1 MFWDSSALLVLLV
14 DQPGTKEVRRLPAAG
29 RVVWWGTR
37 IECLS
42 AVQRLRREGRL
53 TEKETLLLE
62 EDLGRLLS
70 QTIEIQPREA
80 VRVRAERLLRIHPL
94 RAADAFQLA
103 SAMAFFEDKPA
114 GERFVC
120 LDQRLSLAARA
131 EGFTV
136 QPEIT

>member
-29 RVVWWGTR
+29 RVVWWGTQ

-42 AVQRLRREGRL
+42 AIQRLRREGRI
-53 TEKETLLLE
+53 TEKDVFHLE

-70 QTIEIQPREA
+70 QSIEIQPREA
-80 VRVRAERLLRIHPL
+80 VRARAGRLLRIHPL

-103 SAMAFFEDKPA
+103 SALAFYEDDPA
-114 GERFVC
+114 GERFAC
-120 LDQRLSLAARA
+120 LDQRLAQAARA
-131 EGFTV
+131 EGFKV
-136 QPEIT
+136 VPEIS